1 MMNFNIDGKDI
12 KVGFSVCRD
21 AQFYPEVYR
30 YYAASNADLLVHF
43 SASSLTRLARE
54 CVLGSYSSRDKIGV
68 IACNLWGSDGPPEKV
83 STLKKTSLVC
93 SPRLDG
99 TYEYD
104 SDGRDIELYGFG
116 LSEMSLEGLEVGTT
130 LQTGRGM
137 DLFNCGFSKG
147 RLNFEV
153 VAKMFDELSS
163 KYYSDYKSL
172 YPGSRSRDPLSKPIK
187 ISY

>member
-1 MMNFNIDGKDI
+1 MMDFNIDGNDI

-30 YYAASNADLLVHF
+30 YYAASNVDLLVHF
-43 SASSLTRLARE
+43 SASSLTRFARE

-68 IACNLWGSDGPPEKV
+68 IACNLWGADGPPENV
-83 STLKKTSLVC
+83 STLKKNSLIC
-93 SPRLDG
+93 SPRLAG
-99 TYEYD
+99 TDEYD
-104 SDGRDIELYGFG
+104 NDGRDIELYGFG
-116 LSEMSLEGLEVGTT
+116 LSEMSPEGLEVGTT